1 MLVRVS
7 PPRGIRRRGRPGIA
21 GSCRGPGSWS
31 PGPGLR
37 SRPPRLRGCAVAAPS
52 PRRPVLQMIP
62 EADEPLVPAQDAAEG
77 TRPGEVLGKE
87 PVEQPGVAH
96 PRGGGPALHQLED

>member
-1 MLVRVS
+1 
-7 PPRGIRRRGRPGIA
+7 
-21 GSCRGPGSWS
+21 
-31 PGPGLR
+31 
-37 SRPPRLRGCAVAAPS
+37 
-52 PRRPVLQMIP
+52 MIP

-96 PRGGGPALHQLED
+96 PRGGGPALHQLEDVTFVVRGGHDRTSPVLAGWANSRTRAA